1 MSAASPPAPADA
13 RRHRAASST
22 MVALS
27 SFTAAERG
35 VSPPNGD
42 AIGSGVGAP
51 PASSS
56 PSVERTPLRPL
67 SPVGA
72 AAEEESETSEKT
84 WAVEGAAR
92 DGASRPRAGVT
103 SSALTGVAAL
113 RSTAAVCWLISL
125 SASSWSLKSSACC
138 FISSSFIATRVSLAS
153 ISSSR
158 SLSTPSC

>member
-1 MSAASPPAPADA
+1 
-13 RRHRAASST
+13 

-42 AIGSGVGAP
+42 AIGSGVGA

-103 SSALTGVAAL
+103 SSALTGVAPRAARR
-113 RSTAAVCWLISL
+113 RSAG
-125 SASSWSLKSSACC
+125 
-138 FISSSFIATRVSLAS
+138 
-153 ISSSR
+153 
-158 SLSTPSC
+158 